1 MFLVLV
7 RVFSRKLEILESL
20 LSKIIIVG
28 VVPSKLKRFF
38 YVQEKFLNEVNN
50 LVHRWKNCSNEL
62 KRTIHST
69 RTSS

>member
-1 MFLVLV
+1 MFPVLA
-7 RVFSRKLEILESL
+7 RVFSKKLEILEFL
-20 LSKIIIVG
+20 LLKIIIVG
-28 VVPSKLKRFF
+28 VVPNKLKRFF

-50 LVHRWKNCSNEL
+50 LVHCWKNCSNEL

>member
-50 LVHRWKNCSNEL
+50 LVHR
-62 KRTIHST
+62 
-69 RTSS
+69 

>member
-1 MFLVLV
+1 MFLVLA
-7 RVFSRKLEILESL
+7 RVFSRKLEILEFVL
-20 LSKIIIVG
+20 LKIIIVG

-38 YVQEKFLNEVNN
+38 YAQEKFFNEINN
-50 LVHRWKNCSNEL
+50 LVHCWKNCSNEL